1 MGRLRKDIWDIL
13 EAHDFYHDV
22 RENPEDD
29 GYMLAMM
36 DLEPYNK
43 PQQCKECLQG
53 IGCRQGVNAHFII
66 PKEHVSKL
74 VEALI
79 TRIRRA
85 DSKEIMARPDPGKF
99 VKVVKDC
106 MIPSG
111 AWEEWTGWDE
121 EAWLWNAKSAIEQLM
136 RE

>member
-1 MGRLRKDIWDIL
+1 MARLRKDIRDIL
-13 EAHDFYHDV
+13 LAHDFYHDIQ
-22 RENPEDD
+22 EDPEDD

-36 DLEPYNK
+36 TLEPYNK
-43 PQQCKECLQG
+43 PQQCKDCLQG
-53 IGCRQGVNAHFII
+53 LGCRQEVNAHFII

-74 VEALI
+74 IEALI

-85 DSKEIMARPDPGKF
+85 DSKETMARPDPEVF

-111 AWEEWTGWDE
+111 EGKDWWDE
-121 EAWLWNAKSAIEQLM
+121 EGWLWNAKSAIQKLM

>member
-1 MGRLRKDIWDIL
+1 MARLRKDIWDIL
-13 EAHDFYHDV
+13 EAHDFYHDI
-22 RENPEDD
+22 REDPEDD

-43 PQQCKECLQG
+43 PQQCKDCLQG

-66 PKEHVSKL
+66 PKEHVTKL
-74 VEALI
+74 IEALI

-85 DSKEIMARPDPGKF
+85 DSSEIMARPSPEKF

-111 AWEEWTGWDE
+111 EGDDWWDE
-121 EAWLWNAKSAIEQLM
+121 EGWLWNAKGAIEKLM

>member
-1 MGRLRKDIWDIL
+1 MARLRKDIWDIL
-13 EAHDFYHDV
+13 EAHDFYHDI
-22 RENPEDD
+22 RIDPEDD

-36 DLEPYNK
+36 TIEGYSLNK
-43 PQQCKECLQG
+43 PEQCKDCLQG
-53 IGCRQGVNAHFII
+53 LGCRQEVNGHLII
-66 PKEHVSKL
+66 PHEHVSQL
-74 VEALI
+74 IEALI

-85 DSKEIMARPDPGKF
+85 DSKEIMARPSPEAF

-111 AWEEWTGWDE
+111 EGEDWWDE
-121 EAWLWNAKSAIEQLM
+121 EGWLWNAKSAIQKLM

>member
-1 MGRLRKDIWDIL
+1 MARLRKDIGGIL
-13 EAHDFYHDV
+13 EAHDFYHDI
-22 RENPEDD
+22 REDPEDD

-36 DLEPYNK
+36 TLEPYNK
-43 PQQCKECLQG
+43 PQECKDCLQG
-53 IGCRQGVNAHFII
+53 IGCRQETQWHLII
-66 PKEHVSKL
+66 PHEHVSKL
-74 VEALI
+74 IEALI

-85 DSKEIMARPDPGKF
+85 DSKEIMARPSPEKF

-111 AWEEWTGWDE
+111 EGEDWWDE
-121 EAWLWNAKSAIEQLM
+121 QIWLNNAEAAIKRLM